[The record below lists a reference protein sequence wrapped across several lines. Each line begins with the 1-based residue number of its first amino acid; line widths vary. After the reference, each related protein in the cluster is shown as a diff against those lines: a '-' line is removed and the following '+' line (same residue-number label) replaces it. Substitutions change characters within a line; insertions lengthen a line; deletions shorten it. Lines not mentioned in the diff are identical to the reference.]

1 MKFEMSC
8 TFPEQHEDVQGTTM
22 KFYMHRKVG
31 MSGTF
36 PEFRIDGGLLSPM
49 IAQLL
54 VYRSR
59 KGDISSTYPIPV
71 HYNSCMNDTA
81 QQTYLSILK
90 LHFV

>member
-1 MKFEMSC
+1 MGDF
-8 TFPEQHEDVQGTTM
+8 
-22 KFYMHRKVG
+22 
-31 MSGTF
+31 
-36 PEFRIDGGLLSPM
+36 LSPM

-54 VYRSR
+54 EYNSR

-71 HYNSCMNDTA
+71 QYNSCINDTV

>member
-1 MKFEMSC
+1 
-8 TFPEQHEDVQGTTM
+8 M
-22 KFYMHRKVG
+22 KFYVHRKVG

-36 PEFRIDGGLLSPM
+36 PVFRIDGGLFFS
-49 IAQLL
+49 Q
-54 VYRSR
+54 

-71 HYNSCMNDTA
+71 QYNSCSTYPIPVQYNSCMNDTV